1 MTNQPL
7 AEYFEALERLKNGR
21 PRFVDKGAKIT
32 NDAVSLEAGRKKGS
46 IKKSRELFRDLIEA
60 IDAAAVEQTRP
71 QREHATRLNKVKQT
85 AESLRGQLD
94 DALARELS
102 LLAELYETKKKLAQ
116 LTGENVLPIRKRE
129 NEVNA
134 L

>member
-1 MTNQPL
+1 MTKQPL
-7 AEYFEALERLKNGR
+7 AEYFEALERLKNGC
-21 PRFVDKGAKIT
+21 PRLLDRGTKIT

-46 IKKSRELFRDLIEA
+46 IKNSRELFKALIAA
-60 IDAAAVEQTRP
+60 IDAAAVEQARP
-71 QREHATRLNKVKQT
+71 QQERTTRLNKVKQT
-85 AESLRGQLD
+85 AESLRAQLD

-129 NEVNA
+129 K
-134 L
+134 